1 MAKMFSAETD
11 TQGYIRLMKRLGN
24 RVLPEVVADALND
37 TADETTRAS
46 LKNLHDSVIVR
57 RKFTTNSFTSKRA
70 KPYKALNKAMG
81 HKVERMFSRSGTY
94 SPYLA
99 LQEYGAT
106 VDAEGKRVPIPT
118 EVARGGGEEKSIR
131 SKYNLGLMG
140 SVKDSS
146 RFFIGEPKGSVNGQR
161 RPLGMYERYANNKRL
176 RMVRNLESDMVKIKP
191 KRFHRKAVS
200 RYGTSRAVAAHFRR
214 HASRRLRRLGR

>member
-1 MAKMFSAETD
+1 MARKMFSAETD

-57 RKFTTNSFTSKRA
+57 RKFTTNSFVNRAA
-70 KPYKALNKAMG
+70 KPYMALRKAMG
-81 HKVERMFSRSGTY
+81 HKVERMFSRSGTF
-94 SPYLA
+94 SPYLQ
-99 LQEYGAT
+99 LHEYGAT
-106 VDAEGKRVPIPT
+106 VNAEGEKVPIPT
-118 EVARGGGEEKSIR
+118 EVARGGSEEKSIR
-131 SKYNLGLMG
+131 SKYNLGRMG

-146 RFFIGEPKGSVNGQR
+146 RFFIGKPRGAID
-161 RPLGMYERYANNKRL
+161 RPLGMYERFANNKRL

-200 RYGTSRAVAAHFRR
+200 RYGTSSDVTAHFRR

>member
-99 LQEYGAT
+99 TQEYGDT
-106 VDAEGKRVPIPT
+106 LDPSGRVPIPVKET
-118 EVARGGGEEKSIR
+118 ARGGNIEKSIR
-131 SKYNLGLMG
+131 SRYNLGKMG
-140 SVKDSS
+140 DLDGSG
-146 RFFIGEPKGSVNGQR
+146 RYFIGEPKGKD
-161 RPLGMYERYANNKRL
+161 RPLGIYERYQSNKRL
-176 RMVRNLESDMVKIKP
+176 RMLRNLESSQVKVP
-191 KRFHRKAVS
+191 RQGFHKRAVA
-200 RYGTSRAVAAHFRR
+200 RHGTSKDVAAHFRR
-214 HASRRLRRLGR
+214 HASRRLRRLCR